1 MVRSSF
7 VVALACA
14 TVLLGACGATAAPPS
29 GSETTAVASV
39 DPTEPSVGP
48 TANQATPGASG
59 ATLPGLA
66 VQATVAGT
74 TYPVAL
80 IATDDA
86 IWALGHTDATWSRID
101 PATNAITDTVSIG
114 GSYATGGV
122 LVDGKL
128 WALDFTDKQVVGVD
142 PVTRKVAAKVP
153 VGIDGGW
160 LVAGDGVMW
169 AIGNDSTEL
178 IRIDPKT
185 LAVKRLV
192 VDPACGATPVAHGA
206 SVWMVSGSGHLCRI
220 DPNTGKTLAKLD
232 GAGSP
237 HTMFWEADRIFM
249 SNDDGGV
256 VIVDPATMTVEAVVP
271 PPPAG
276 TFDGAKYS
284 LSSPGSQ
291 ESVSML
297 DADGGVWVRYT
308 GATVGHLDLSGPRT
322 WTVYAGLPPSNDAG
336 PMLIAFDS
344 FWVADID
351 GDSVIRAEI
360 PTP

>member
-1 MVRSSF
+1 MARSTF

-14 TVLLGACGATAAPPS
+14 TFLLAACGATAGAPS
-29 GSETTAVASV
+29 GSTAVASV
-39 DPTEPSVGP
+39 APTPPAVSPS
-48 TANQATPGASG
+48 ADQATPGASA

-66 VQATVAGT
+66 VQATVEGI
-74 TYPVAL
+74 TYPAAL
-80 IATDDA
+80 IATEDA
-86 IWALGHTDATWSRID
+86 VWALGHTDATWSRID

-128 WALDFTDKQVVGVD
+128 WALDFTDQQVVGVD
-142 PVTRKVAAKVP
+142 PATRKVVAKVP

-185 LAVKRLV
+185 LAVKRLA
-192 VDPACGATPVAHGA
+192 VDAACGATPVAHGA
-206 SVWMVSGSGHLCRI
+206 SVWLVSGSGHLCQI
-220 DPNTGKTLAKLD
+220 DPNTGKTTAALD
-232 GAGSP
+232 GAGNP
-237 HTMFWEADRIFM
+237 HAMFWASDRIFL
-249 SNDDGGV
+249 SNDEGGV
-256 VIVDPATMTVEAVVP
+256 AIVDPVAMTVEAVVP

-276 TFDGAKYS
+276 TFDGDKYS

-297 DADGGVWVRYT
+297 DADGAVWVRYT
-308 GATVGHLDLSGPRT
+308 GATVGRLDLGGANT
-322 WTVYAGLPPSNDAG
+322 WTVYAGLPPSNDGA

-344 FWVADID
+344 FWVANVD
-351 GDSVIRAEI
+351 GDAVIRAEI

>member
-1 MVRSSF
+1 M
-7 VVALACA
+7 
-14 TVLLGACGATAAPPS
+14 P
-29 GSETTAVASV
+29 VASV
-39 DPTEPSVGP
+39 APTVPSVGP
-48 TANQATPGASG
+48 TAEQATPVASG

-66 VQATVAGT
+66 VQATIAGT
-74 TYPVAL
+74 KFPVAL

-86 IWALGHTDATWSRID
+86 VWALGHTDATWSRID
-101 PATNAITDTVSIG
+101 PVSNAITDTVSIG

-128 WALDFTDKQVVGVD
+128 WALDFTDQQVVGVD
-142 PVTRKVAAKVP
+142 PATRKVVAKVP

-160 LVAGDGVMW
+160 LVAGDRFMW

-185 LAVKRLV
+185 LAVKRLA
-192 VDPACGATPVAHGA
+192 VDPACGGTPAASGA
-206 SVWMVSGSGHLCRI
+206 SVSLVSGSGHLCRI
-220 DPNTGKTLAKLD
+220 DPNSGMTLAKLD

-237 HTMFWEADRIFM
+237 HTMFWVGDRIFL
-249 SNDDGGV
+249 SNDEGGV
-256 VIVDPATMTVEAVVP
+256 VLVDPAAMTVEGVVS

-297 DADGGVWVRYT
+297 GSDGAVWVRYT
-308 GATVGHLDLSGPRT
+308 GATVGRLDLSGSHA
-322 WTVYAGLPPSNDAG
+322 WTVYAGLPASNDAG

-344 FWVADID
+344 FWVANVDVD
-351 GDSVIRAEI
+351 TVIRAEI
-360 PTP
+360 PTH

>member
-14 TVLLGACGATAAPPS
+14 TLLLAACGATAAPPS
-29 GSETTAVASV
+29 GSESTAVASV
-39 DPTEPSVGP
+39 DPTGPSVGP
-48 TANQATPGASG
+48 TANQSTPGASA
-59 ATLPGLA
+59 ATLPGLT
-66 VQATVAGT
+66 VQSTIDGITFPA
-74 TYPVAL
+74 AL

-86 IWALGHTDATWSRID
+86 VWALGHTDATWSRID

-114 GSYATGGV
+114 GSYATGGL

-128 WALDFTDKQVVGVD
+128 WALDFTDQQVVGVD
-142 PVTRKVAAKVP
+142 PATRKVVAKVP

-160 LVAGDGVMW
+160 LVAGDGIMW

-185 LAVKRLV
+185 LAVKRLA
-192 VDPACGATPVAHGA
+192 VDAACGATPVAHGA
-206 SVWMVSGSGHLCRI
+206 SVWMVSGAGHLCRV
-220 DPNTGKTLAKLD
+220 DPKTGKTLASLD

-237 HTMFWEADRIFM
+237 HAMFWAADRIFL
-249 SNDDGGV
+249 SNDEGGV
-256 VIVDPATMTVEAVVP
+256 AIVDPVAMSVEAVVP

-276 TFDGAKYS
+276 TFDGDKYS

-297 DADGGVWVRYT
+297 DAGTAVWVRYT
-308 GATVGHLDLSGPRT
+308 GATVGRLDLSEPRT
-322 WTVYAGLPPSNDAG
+322 WTVYAGLPPSNDGA

-344 FWVADID
+344 FWVGNVDVD
-351 GDSVIRAEI
+351 NVIRAEI